1 MIFRNFEERD
11 IPFIQIGYCSAV
23 KNVFSAVFETYRK
36 VRLV

>member
-23 KNVFSAVFETYRK
+23 KNVLSAVWDAYRK